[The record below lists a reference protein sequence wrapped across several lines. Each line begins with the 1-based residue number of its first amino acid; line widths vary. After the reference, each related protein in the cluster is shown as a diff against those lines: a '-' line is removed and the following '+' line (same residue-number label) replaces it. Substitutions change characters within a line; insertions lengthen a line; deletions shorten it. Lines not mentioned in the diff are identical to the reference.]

1 MLLIQWVIEQLG
13 VINETLFKK
22 ISHDMM
28 KLNLL
33 FVRKIYFDIYSIYIR

>member
-1 MLLIQWVIEQLG
+1 MVLIEWVIEQLD

-22 ISHDMM
+22 ISRDMM

-33 FVRKIYFDIYSIYIR
+33 FVRKIYFDVYSIYIR